1 MSRSWPTASELSLV
15 GCPTCRLVCRM
26 PPAGAAALCPRCG
39 ARLHRRKPESLS
51 RTWALVL
58 AAVIFYVPAN
68 ILPITHTLSLGA
80 RQSDTIISGVIYFM
94 TSGSWFVAA
103 VIFVASILI
112 PLLKLFI
119 LVFLLVTVQAGS
131 RWRPQE
137 RGQLYRLTEA
147 VGRWSMV
154 DIFVVT
160 IMVALV
166 KLGAVAQIEAGPGA
180 VYFAAVVI
188 ITMLAAM
195 SFDPRLIW
203 DAAEKKS

>member
-1 MSRSWPTASELSLV
+1 MSRSWPTASDLSLV
-15 GCPTCRLVCRM
+15 GCRTCRLVCRK
-26 PPAGAAALCPRCG
+26 PPAGSAAFCPRCG
-39 ARLHRRKPESLS
+39 ARLFRRKPESLT
-51 RTWALVL
+51 RTRALLL
-58 AAVIFYVPAN
+58 AAIILYLPAN
-68 ILPITHTLSLGA
+68 LLPITHTMSLTS

-94 TSGSWFVAA
+94 TTGSWFVAA
-103 VIFVASILI
+103 VIFIASVLI
-112 PLLKLFI
+112 PLLKLLI
-119 LVFLLVTVQAGS
+119 LAFLLVSVQTGS
-131 RWRPQE
+131 QWRPLE
-137 RGQLYRLTEA
+137 RSQLYRLTEA

-154 DIFVVT
+154 DIFVVS

-203 DAAEKKS
+203 DAAEKVV